1 EHAVVGPAD
10 APASAS
16 PLLAT
21 ATTADAGQPATGEAT
36 QVAHVLKVDQAK
48 VDALMNLIAELVVS
62 KNSLPFLARRAEN
75 VYGSR
80 EMARE
85 IKDQY
90 AIIDRLAQEMQRAIM
105 DVRMLPGSEGFER
118 FPAAGARPLAQAEQA

>member
-1 EHAVVGPAD
+1 M
-10 APASAS
+10 
-16 PLLAT
+16 T
-21 ATTADAGQPATGEAT
+21 DAGQPSSGEAA

-48 VDALMNLIAELVVS
+48 VDVLMNLIAELVVS
-62 KNSLPFLARRAEN
+62 KNSLPFLAKRAEN

-80 EMARE
+80 EMGRE

-105 DVRMLPGSEGFER
+105 DVRMLPVSEVFG
-118 FPAAGARPLAQAEQA
+118 AGPLAQAEQAHRAQDRRRGHGRR